1 MHDLE
6 IEVKEFCEG
15 IDSLSQ
21 RIEQSI
27 KEEIEFY
34 EEVSKLLTV

>member
-1 MHDLE
+1 MSELE
-6 IEVKEFCEG
+6 MAVKEFCERV
-15 IDSLSQ
+15 DSLSQ
-21 RIEQSI
+21 KIEQSI